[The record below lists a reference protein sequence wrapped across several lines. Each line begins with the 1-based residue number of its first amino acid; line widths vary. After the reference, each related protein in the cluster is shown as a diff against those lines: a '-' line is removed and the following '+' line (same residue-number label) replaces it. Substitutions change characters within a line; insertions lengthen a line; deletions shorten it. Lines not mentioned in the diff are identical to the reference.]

1 MKYISLEDKTEETPD
16 EGSGDQQEDAT
27 TESDDSSTTED
38 PIIFP
43 STTSPDDES
52 ISDSGKNNII
62 WMCLILFSQYIFGTK
77 HCM

>member
-27 TESDDSSTTED
+27 TESEDQSTTED

-43 STTSPDDES
+43 TTISPDGES
-52 ISDSGKNNII
+52 IFDSGKNNII
-62 WMCLILFSQYIFGTK
+62 CLCLIF
-77 HCM
+77 

>member
-27 TESDDSSTTED
+27 TESEDQSTTED

-43 STTSPDDES
+43 TTTLPDGES

-62 WMCLILFSQYIFGTK
+62 FLCLVFYLI
-77 HCM
+77 